1 MKKIDSYKV
10 ISTAKGDKG
19 TSKNYSNEEFSKSNI
34 LFDTLGTI
42 DELSS
47 ILGVTY
53 HYSAHKSEIRKIQAT
68 LQHINSLI
76 ATNISSPHYAK
87 LTQISTKDISELETY
102 EQSLL
107 AQSNIEPVFVLPGS
121 DTTLE
126 GAYFDLSR
134 SIARRAERSLVL
146 FVETMERED
155 LSLCLSYIN
164 RLSDLLFIYAR
175 SKANEKAQS
184 N

>member
-1 MKKIDSYKV
+1 MKKIDSYKI
-10 ISTAKGDKG
+10 ISTSKGDKG

-34 LFDTLGTI
+34 LFETLGNM

-47 ILGVTY
+47 MLGLTY
-53 HYSAHKSEIRKIQAT
+53 HYSEHKSEIRKIQLT
-68 LQHINSLI
+68 LQHINSLV
-76 ATNISSPHYAK
+76 ATNITSPNYLK
-87 LTQISTKDISELETY
+87 LTQISELDIFELEAF

-107 AQSNIEPVFVLPGS
+107 AESEIEPVFVLPGS
-121 DTTLE
+121 DTTIE

-146 FVETMERED
+146 FVESMERKD
-155 LSLCLSYIN
+155 LNLCLSYIN

-175 SKANEKAQS
+175 SKASKKAQ
-184 N
+184 